1 MMSANDNSPP
11 AVEAAAATASTPR
24 SRLPRWTRHETL
36 VLIQA
41 RRAMERRALQLPVR
55 PRPKWAAVSAYCRRH
70 GVERGPMQCRKRWG
84 NLSWDLKKIV
94 AWEGKAA
101 AGDGAGAALPPPQQ
115 HESFWDMRG
124 EQRRARQLPS
134 SFDREVYDALVCG
147 TPAVA
152 EDAAAALPNFGDG
165 ELEGVYRQP
174 PIMVMPISARKY
186 EPPPASSEHECSGP
200 VTESDKKAGAAAS
213 DKNSTSQHDGG
224 GGYKDSDATFV
235 AGEAEGT
242 TTATPAATVSIG
254 KQVIEALERGN
265 RALEQQLEAQKC
277 SWRADREQ
285 RAALLGALDR
295 LAGAVG
301 RIADKL

>member
-1 MMSANDNSPP
+1 MSANENSPP
-11 AVEAAAATASTPR
+11 MEAAAASTPR

-41 RRAMERRALQLPVR
+41 RRAMEWRGLQQPVR

-101 AGDGAGAALPPPQQ
+101 ATGPQ

-147 TPAVA
+147 TAA
-152 EDAAAALPNFGDG
+152 GADAAVLPDFGE
-165 ELEGVYRQP
+165 ELDGVYEQP
-174 PIMVMPISARKY
+174 PIMVVPISARKY
-186 EPPPASSEHECSGP
+186 EYEPPPPASSEHDCSDP
-200 VTESDKKAGAAAS
+200 VTECEKKAGAAS
-213 DKNSTSQHDGG
+213 DKNSASQQNGG
-224 GGYKDSDATFV
+224 GGFKGSDATFV
-235 AGEAEGT
+235 AGAEGT
-242 TTATPAATVSIG
+242 TAATPAATVSIG
-254 KQVIEALERGN
+254 KQVMAALERGN
-265 RALEQQLEAQKC
+265 RALAHQLESQRTN
-277 SWRADREQ
+277 WDADREQ
-285 RAALLGALDR
+285 RTALLAALER
-295 LAGAVG
+295 LADAVA
-301 RIADKL
+301 RIADML